1 MKIDRTFILTQV
13 GANLV
18 EKKIQAPWIRRINNK
33 VIQFTEKLDES
44 IMDLG
49 EINSNKCSGS

>member
-1 MKIDRTFILTQV
+1 VKIDRTFILTQV